1 MVIDAAGLNE
11 SNALI
16 YREGNWSDFELNV
29 QARLIH
35 GANLQIGFGIAAK
48 RPTVYMLDWLRGM
61 QKMAISNF
69 ERGKHGTNVLQL
81 LDFEIEWDRE
91 YDLLLVVEGMSVKSY
106 VDEQLVNDVAVKDDL
121 TGTISLETYTV
132 LKRLPVFEILRS
144 KSADMTVEM
153 DLSAILH
160 SRRTGGRRRYG
171 HFEVATLLAEV
182 L

>member
-1 MVIDAAGLNE
+1 LDVPTHGEDLEGWEPDDPRVWSRDGDALVIDAAGLNE

-29 QARLIH
+29 QATLIH

-121 TGTISLETYTV
+121 TGTISLETYG
-132 LKRLPVFEILRS
+132 PQ
-144 KSADMTVEM
+144 
-153 DLSAILH
+153 AIA
-160 SRRTGGRRRYG
+160 RFRDPRIKVG
-171 HFEVATLLAEV
+171 
-182 L
+182 